1 MAVPS
6 PSRGACSAF
15 DQDECCTLSQ
25 THEADIALCN
35 DLERL
40 ADLLPV
46 LPAAAELRR
55 LTERLERASRRWERR
70 DEAKLLEACDAARL
84 CRQMDAVHA
93 EDVIEALWGEW
104 QSRRGGNVDRL
115 AYMLRSL
122 FDGRRRAIAIERLWL
137 GCSACHSSL
146 SD

>member
-1 MAVPS
+1 MAVSAS
-6 PSRGACSAF
+6 PNGACSAF
-15 DQDECCTLSQ
+15 DQDDCCAFSQ
-25 THEADIALCN
+25 SHEADLALCN

-40 ADLLPV
+40 ADLLPL
-46 LPAAAELRR
+46 LPPAVELRK
-55 LTERLERASRRWERR
+55 LTERLERASRRWDRR

-84 CRQMDAVHA
+84 CRQLDSVHA

-104 QSRRGGNVDRL
+104 RSRRGGNVERL

-137 GCSACHSSL
+137 GCSSCHSSL
-146 SD
+146 RD